1 VTTAVAGES
10 NAHETEV
17 ESEEVQ
23 QHEEAPGARSY
34 GFPSSSRDGS
44 AGSRMTAGRHS
55 ARVHGATTGIATVGV
70 VTILISAW
78 GALIPFVEPLFGYH
92 VTGTPSWHWNAAH
105 TLLAVVPGAVGMVMG
120 FVVLWRTSQV
130 QVVRGRMQLMMAGL
144 ITMLCGAWFI
154 VGPTAWPV
162 ISTHSAYFAPAAP
175 LRSLLYRVGYAIGT
189 GVILAVCGGYVL
201 GWASRHPISVS
212 ATPGSNGSSNGSSAP
227 MASPELVVAPPP
239 TPATVVVDPPRRDR
253 GSSAPSVYDLLNR

>member
-10 NAHETEV
+10 NAHDTEV
-17 ESEEVQ
+17 EPEEVQ
-23 QHEEAPGARSY
+23 QHEEAPGSRSY
-34 GFPSSSRDGS
+34 GLPSSPRDGS
-44 AGSRMTAGRHS
+44 SGSPMTGGRHS
-55 ARVHGATTGIATVGV
+55 ARVHGARTGIVTVGV

-105 TLLAVVPGAVGMVMG
+105 TLLAVLPGAVGMVMG
-120 FVVLWRTSQV
+120 FVVLWGTSRV
-130 QVVRGRMQLMMAGL
+130 QVGRGRMQLILAGL

-162 ISTHSAYFAPAAP
+162 ISTHGAYFAPAAP
-175 LRSLLYRVGYAIGT
+175 LRSLLYQVGNAIGT

-201 GWASRHPISVS
+201 GWASRPPIRGS
-212 ATPGSNGSSNGSSAP
+212 ATAGGNGSSAP
-227 MASPELVVAPPP
+227 MVDSPELVVAPPP
-239 TPATVVVDPPRRDR
+239 TRAPVPVDSPRRGR